1 MVRVQMAIF
10 LLLHGM
16 HLTGQHTRVCH
27 ASTTIR
33 LSPCTRCCSAPE
45 LPTCMKCAKSRSS
58 ACFTTCTCPALQLCI
73 ILLQLKE
80 PVKTCACVFIIQST
94 GSHRFL
100 WDKLML
106 CSGDCFVNTSQLQFC
121 QMREKSEYSLKP
133 DLKTYEVK
141 VNDLV
146 RCHGI
151 LKDLMGIDHIT
162 Y

>member
-1 MVRVQMAIF
+1 
-10 LLLHGM
+10 M
-16 HLTGQHTRVCH
+16 HEVCEEQELSLFYYVYMSC
-27 ASTTIR
+27 STTVYYPAAIKR
-33 LSPCTRCCSAPE
+33 ACENL
-45 LPTCMKCAKSRSS
+45 CM
-58 ACFTTCTCPALQLCI
+58 
-73 ILLQLKE
+73 
-80 PVKTCACVFIIQST
+80 CVFIIQST

-146 RCHGI
+146 GCHGI